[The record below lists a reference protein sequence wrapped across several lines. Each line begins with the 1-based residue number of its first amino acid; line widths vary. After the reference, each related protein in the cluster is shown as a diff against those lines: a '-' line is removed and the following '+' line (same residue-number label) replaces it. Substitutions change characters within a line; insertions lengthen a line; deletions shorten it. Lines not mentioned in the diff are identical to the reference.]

1 RRSTPIIPTNL
12 HPVIPAKVGMTG
24 FNDAAGVASPPPT
37 SKANM
42 LQGLKLK
49 KASLPPQWL
58 QAT

>member
-1 RRSTPIIPTNL
+1 
-12 HPVIPAKVGMTG
+12 MTG